1 MKVFQPILPVKV
13 GRLSYLFFTLK
24 IEILRK
30 LIFALTLL
38 FIFLG
43 ACKKED
49 EFNNF
54 LRIRNSLTT
63 VSFTCKVGNVDFGE
77 IKPGVTTDYKVVPE
91 GASTLSGDLTG
102 SITLPDSLTV
112 DYRFTLSLNS
122 DTTLT
127 LTED

>member
-1 MKVFQPILPVKV
+1 MK
-13 GRLSYLFFTLK
+13 RLF
-24 IEILRK
+24 IVI
-30 LIFALTLL
+30 IMLTL
-38 FIFLG
+38 FIG

-63 VSFTCKVGNVDFGE
+63 ISFTCKVGNVDFGL

-91 GASTLSGDLTG
+91 GVSTLSGDLNGT
-102 SITLPDSLTV
+102 ITLPDSLTV
-112 DYRFTLSLNS
+112 DYRFTLSLNA

>member
-1 MKVFQPILPVKV
+1 MSSFDFLNKKIMKK
-13 GRLSYLFFTLK
+13 LFVVLV
-24 IEILRK
+24 
-30 LIFALTLL
+30 LITM
-38 FIFLG
+38 FLG

-49 EFNNF
+49 AFNNF

-77 IKPGVTTDYKVVPE
+77 IKPGVTTDYKVVLE
-91 GASTLSGDLTG
+91 GVSTLSGDLTG
-102 SITLPDSLTV
+102 TITFPDSLTV
-112 DYRFTLSLNS
+112 DYRFTLSLNA